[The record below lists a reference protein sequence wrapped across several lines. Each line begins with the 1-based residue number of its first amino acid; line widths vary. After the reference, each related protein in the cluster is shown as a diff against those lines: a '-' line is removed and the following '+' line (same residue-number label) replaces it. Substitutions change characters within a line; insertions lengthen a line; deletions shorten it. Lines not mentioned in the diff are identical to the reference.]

1 MEDIYS
7 ASREGNVRFVKTWL
21 ENTSNDLNQ
30 GDDHGFTPLL
40 WASRE
45 GQTAVFDLLLLRGAR
60 VTAVNDGGDN
70 GLHLAASK
78 SNKEIIQRLLK
89 HKCPVNGSNAHGN
102 TPLHYACF
110 WNSEECAE
118 ELVKRGALVSQCNKY
133 GETPLDKCKPYLAE
147 ILRDLAAQLGQDL
160 KRIPFKDYCSKTG
173 KKDDLRDIKSR
184 HSWIQPSEIDLT
196 NKIGKT
202 VTGEVWKGKWNDIHI
217 IGKKLAIKIVNKR
230 ISRDFSE
237 EYSKLRIFSHPN
249 VLPVIGAVNDS
260 KNLVVLSQYLP
271 FGSLYNVLHEG
282 TGIIVDQQQGMKF
295 AVDIARGME
304 YLHSLEQLIPRLYL
318 KSTHIMID
326 DDLTARISM
335 ADYRFSFM
343 NLSKIESPNWMAP
356 EVLQKS
362 PEEVDQRSA
371 DMWSYAMILWELV
384 TREVPFG
391 NLSPMEVGMKVALEG
406 LRPSVPPGSSTQMSK
421 LVSICWNN
429 DPTKRPR
436 FDQILPILS
445 KMAQ

>member
-1 MEDIYS
+1 MEDIFS
-7 ASREGNVRFVKTWL
+7 ASRDGNLRFVKTWL

-40 WASRE
+40 WSARE
-45 GQTAVFDLLLLRGAR
+45 GQGAVFDLLLSRGAR
-60 VTAVNDGGDN
+60 VTALNDGGDS

-78 SNKEIIQRLLK
+78 GNKGIIQRVRISPYHLELFGLFLRSDNK
-89 HKCPVNGSNAHGN
+89 LHSTSNYLVICMPGIILIAK
-102 TPLHYACF
+102 
-110 WNSEECAE
+110 
-118 ELVKRGALVSQCNKY
+118 ELVKRGGLVSQCNKR

-160 KRIPFKDYCSKTG
+160 KRIPHKDHHSKTG
-173 KKDDLRDIKSR
+173 KKDELRNIKSR
-184 HSWIQPSEIDLT
+184 LSWIQPSEIDLT

-202 VTGEVWKGKWNDIHI
+202 VTGEMWKGKWNDIHI
-217 IGKKLAIKIVNKR
+217 VGKKLAIKIVNKR

-237 EYSKLRIFSHPN
+237 EYSKLRSNANSCI
-249 VLPVIGAVNDS
+249 L
-260 KNLVVLSQYLP
+260 LVTLVWIILQMFDLFLFP
-271 FGSLYNVLHEG
+271 
-282 TGIIVDQQQGMKF
+282 TGIIVDHEQGMKF
-295 AVDIARGME
+295 ALDIAKGME

-326 DDLTARISM
+326 EDLTARICM

-391 NLSPMEVGMKVALEG
+391 HLSPMEVGMKVALEG
-406 LRPSVPPGSSTQMSK
+406 LRPSVPPGMSSQMTK

-429 DPTKRPR
+429 DPAKRPR
-436 FDQILPILS
+436 FDQILPILN